1 MGVFL
6 GLDVGKTT
14 HHGHGLTPAGKKV
27 FDRPLPN
34 SEPKLRAV
42 FEKLATKFDTVL
54 FVVDQPASIAALPLA
69 VAQDAGCK
77 IAYLPGLA
85 MRRIADLY
93 LGRAK
98 TDAKDAAVIADAAR
112 TQLCPGTRVRP
123 EQRQDPQAVT
133 RVAGKSS
140 YAQLTPVWAT
150 AKRVLEH
157 VPWKAAAWPGA
168 EDGEVA
174 DGKRR
179 RGSPRAP
186 FALNDGTSAAAPPPR
201 NRLSARPDLLAR
213 RPGLSH
219 PLLISSCCGAW
230 TRGRRG
236 DVGLPATPQ
245 PA

>member
-6 GLDVGKTT
+6 GLDIGKTT

-140 YAQLTPVWAT
+140 SVQLTPVWAT
-150 AKRVLEH
+150 AK
-157 VPWKAAAWPGA
+157 A
-168 EDGEVA
+168 
-174 DGKRR
+174 
-179 RGSPRAP
+179 SPRARP
-186 FALNDGTSAAAPPPR
+186 LGSCGM
-201 NRLSARPDLLAR
+201 ARS
-213 RPGLSH
+213 G
-219 PLLISSCCGAW
+219 
-230 TRGRRG
+230 GR
-236 DVGLPATPQ
+236 
-245 PA
+245 